1 MVASAAALGAWI
13 AFMIAG
19 MTEFNFGDSEV
30 LTLFLFIA
38 SAPYAFMQKRSEV
51 SGPEVSRSIL

>member
-30 LTLFLFIA
+30 LTLFLFVA